1 MHAIEIM
8 YRRWMIRRRAYCA
21 GVMFVSLMFVSLMF
35 VGLLTGT
42 ARADD
47 SDRPNI
53 LLFITDDESWLERSI
68 HGWSDLP
75 TPAFDRVAKEGALFT
90 HGFTSAP
97 SCAPSRASILSGRN
111 FWELRQGAFIQAYV
125 PQQIPLFTHVLARH
139 GYHVG
144 NTGKGWGPG
153 VTIDES
159 HDQMIGKTYDAIE
172 LPEPIPGISPID
184 YAENFRQFLDDRD
197 QDQPFFFWAGI
208 HEPHGP
214 YGDQNHQRLADQ
226 FGMSPDTVP
235 MPPVMDDSEANR
247 IERGNTLYEIA
258 YADQQLS
265 RMLDLLERT
274 GQDDNTL
281 VVVTSDNGS
290 VVLDGESLRA
300 KASPYDNGV
309 HVPLAIRW
317 PAKMPGGR
325 TVTDFVSL
333 IDLAPTFLQ
342 LAGIPVPDG
351 MSGKSLVPIL
361 RSEQSGRI
369 DPSRSSVVTG
379 LEWHGEFDPASRS
392 SRSIRNDRFS
402 YIVRYGNIGGS
413 QWATPI
419 AKEFYDVANDP
430 WEQHNLIDDP
440 QYTDDIASLS
450 SQLEQ
455 YQRQTGDPRIT
466 DDQDI
471 FRRTRDYVQKR
482 KRVGYDQ
489 TLTLPFE

>member
-1 MHAIEIM
+1 MEKEV
-8 YRRWMIRRRAYCA
+8 RWISA
-21 GVMFVSLMFVSLMF
+21 GFILGGFLISGFANFDAKAL
-35 VGLLTGT
+35 G
-42 ARADD
+42 DH
-47 SDRPNI
+47 RPNI
-53 LLFITDDESWLERSI
+53 LLFITDDESWVERSA

-75 TPAFDRVAKEGALFT
+75 TPAFDRVAKEGALFA

-97 SCAPSRASILSGRN
+97 SCAPSRASILAGRN

-125 PQQIPLFTHVLARH
+125 PKQIPLFTHVLAWN

-159 HDQMIGKTYDAIE
+159 HDQMIGKTYNAIE
-172 LPEPIPGISPID
+172 VPDPIPGISPID
-184 YAENFRQFLDDRD
+184 YAENLRQFLDDRN

-214 YGDQNHQRLADQ
+214 YGDQNHQRLAGQ
-226 FGMSPDTVP
+226 FGVSPDSIP
-235 MPPVMDDSEANR
+235 MPPVMDDSETNR

-258 YADQQLS
+258 YADQQLAQ
-265 RMLDLLERT
+265 MLALLEQT
-274 GQDDNTL
+274 GEAENTL

-290 VVLDGESLRA
+290 VVLDGDNLRA

-325 TVTDFVSL
+325 TVTDFVCL
-333 IDLAPTFLQ
+333 IDLAPTFLR
-342 LAGIPVPDG
+342 LAEIPVPDG

-361 RSEQSGRI
+361 RSEESGRI
-369 DPSRSSVVTG
+369 DPGRSTVVTG
-379 LEWHGEFDPASRS
+379 LEWHGEFDPDSRS

-402 YIVRYGNIGGS
+402 YIVRYGNANGP
-413 QWATPI
+413 QWTHPI
-419 AKEFYDVANDP
+419 AKEFYEVANDP

-440 QYTDDIASLS
+440 QYSDDVASLS

-455 YQRQTGDPRIT
+455 YQRQTGDPRVT
-466 DDQDI
+466 GDQYI
-471 FRRTRDYVQKR
+471 FRKTRDYVQKR
-482 KRVGYDQ
+482 KRVGYGR